1 MIIPKGVFDS
11 IDVAGFDLSRSWI
24 WSDKDVYTIS
34 YNTVLVQPISM
45 EIMDLADLRWL
56 DTQATVTVREST
68 DPMSRVLWSGILN
81 LDTDPEGSGSEVT
94 SIVPPALM
102 TATGTSTVTL
112 AWSGPGTNIVLDDGS
127 VVPEAALIPPK
138 SYYYSTLPATISNS
152 TTQTSL
158 VIGIIESLPTDQAP
172 GSPIAIKGNGT
183 VKWNALS
190 DYITWTFGLGA
201 NTLSTFTIVGT
212 DLKVASA
219 LSTYMWE
226 LDAQINFLSVNVTNA
241 NVQIVGTLKVYDDYV
256 VLEIPINT
264 TIVMDTTVNNQFN
277 LQVQWSAASVNNVF
291 VADWI
296 KIFAMSVTYGATT
309 GPSSNYDGGQ
319 ANTIYGSAL
328 LINGGNA

>member
-1 MIIPKGVFDS
+1 MILPAGVIQSLNDNGKNPVGGTITADQDIWS
-11 IDVAGFDLSRSWI
+11 IDYSQLLDQPIYIAADTLNELRFLATSTTLTILKPDGSFLWAGFCELVADPVSWTG
-24 WSDKDVYTIS
+24 VT
-34 YNTVLVQPISM
+34 
-45 EIMDLADLRWL
+45 EI
-56 DTQATVTVREST
+56 
-68 DPMSRVLWSGILN
+68 I
-81 LDTDPEGSGSEVT
+81 
-94 SIVPPALM
+94 PPALM
-102 TATGTSTVTL
+102 TATGSTVVTL
-112 AWSGPGTNIVLDDGS
+112 AWDGSGSNIVLDDGS
-127 VVPEAALIPPK
+127 TIPESSLTPPK